1 MNTRTDLATRV
12 FCSLPPHP
20 LFSPPRTP
28 KRFLGDIIH
37 AGLPPSCIYASS
49 PCIGRT
55 IYRGRER
62 AARFFCRE
70 AVNGA
75 SAKIGTRVDCKTNF
89 PFIRPSC
96 ARRRGTV
103 ASCLLSYGAEMDY
116 NFLSTGSNVQRSKK
130 WLVRG
135 LVKFVTAVARLVC
148 LDLLG

>member
-62 AARFFCRE
+62 AAHFFAE
-70 AVNGA
+70 KQLMEPLPKSGPAWT
-75 SAKIGTRVDCKTNF
+75 AKLISHLL
-89 PFIRPSC
+89 RPSF
-96 ARRRGTV
+96 ARRRTV
-103 ASCLLSYGAEMDY
+103 RQTCKVMASSWMIISFFMTSISKHSNSKSQLERKLGREED
-116 NFLSTGSNVQRSKK
+116 GSR
-130 WLVRG
+130 
-135 LVKFVTAVARLVC
+135 AV
-148 LDLLG
+148 